1 MKFDKSEQ
9 LLKQA
14 QRYMPGGVNSPV
26 RAFKAV
32 GRNPIFMKRGD
43 GSKMYDVDG
52 NEYIDY
58 ISSWGPLILGHAR
71 PEVIAFVEEVL
82 IEGTSFGA
90 PSELEVE
97 MAKMVCDAVPSV
109 EVVRMVSSGTEAV
122 MSAIR
127 LARAYTNRPKILKF
141 EGCYHGHSDSLLV
154 KAGSGVA
161 TLGLPD
167 SPGVTET
174 TASDTLTVLY
184 NNIDSVSDVISK
196 EAKNIAC
203 VILEPVA
210 ANMGVI
216 PPKPG
221 FLEALRKVT
230 QDNNI
235 LLIFDEVITGFR
247 LSYGGAQEYFNVIPD
262 LTCMGKIIGGG
273 FPVGAFGGRRE
284 IMNMVAPVGPMY
296 QAGTLSGN
304 PVAMAAGIATLRAL
318 ASEGFYDDLETKAAK
333 LAEGIREAAKRAG
346 VDIYIN
352 HIASLMTVFFNN
364 SEVYDYTTA
373 KQSDTDKFA
382 RFFKSLIEQGVYF
395 PPSQFEAVFISDAHT
410 LEDIDQTVAN
420 SYKAFES
427 FQ

>member
-9 LLKQA
+9 LLKEA

-43 GSKMYDVDG
+43 GSRIYDVDG

-58 ISSWGPLILGHAR
+58 ISSWGPLILGHAH

-109 EVVRMVSSGTEAV
+109 EIVRMVSSGTEAV

-184 NNIDSVSDVISK
+184 NNIDSVNDIISK
-196 EAKNIAC
+196 EAENIAC

-247 LSYGGAQEYFNVIPD
+247 LSYGGAQKYFNVIPD

-284 IMNMVAPVGPMY
+284 IMNMVAPAGPMY

-304 PVAMAAGIATLRAL
+304 PIAMAAGIATLRAL

-364 SEVYDYTTA
+364 SEVYDYATA

-410 LEDIDQTVAN
+410 LEDIDQTVAKA
-420 SYKAFES
+420 YKGFES
-427 FQ
+427 L